1 MTVTFTNQPLATA
14 VVPLFTGSFPTNS
27 YRGDGTW
34 RPYNPAEGFDARR
47 QWWWVWGL
55 YTFRNAE
62 EQDRVCLAET
72 RLLLGQHIHDFCG
85 GVLASSGG
93 TIFNNAHTNPWSEP
107 RLGLLGASH
116 IRVSQ
121 AALANV
127 PSIHDALRAERALTR
142 AEVSKIMDRSLMYW
156 SLAKM
161 IEYGKRG
168 IFAFDRTANNR
179 ARMRGVM
186 RSAKDLLAVPNF
198 TMHPMLDAEYANQQ
212 SRIDKRHLGTDLRE
226 ELLGATILGNDT
238 CRYTR
243 TVEVNVHEAPEYL
256 NSNSGSMVGAINLS
270 FSVDG
275 DHADEDMDEIWDEEL
290 EEYVPRPIEKASDL
304 LIPDYWRLAARTPAY
319 LAQQPVGLWNNG

>member
-1 MTVTFTNQPLATA
+1 MTVTFTNQPLTTA

-55 YTFRNAE
+55 YTFRNAD
-62 EQDRVCLAET
+62 EQDRVTLAET
-72 RLLLGQHIHDFCG
+72 RMLLGQHMHDFCG
-85 GVLASSGG
+85 GVIASSGG
-93 TIFNNAHTNPWSEP
+93 TIFNNEHRNPWSEP

-116 IRVSQ
+116 IRASQ
-121 AALANV
+121 AAQANV
-127 PSIHDALRAERALTR
+127 PSLHDALRVERSLTR
-142 AEVSKIMDRSLMYW
+142 AEARKIMDRSLMYW

-168 IFAFDRTANNR
+168 IFAFDRMRDR
-179 ARMRGVM
+179 ARMREVM
-186 RSAKDLLAVPNF
+186 RSAKDILAVPNF
-198 TMHPMLDAEYANQQ
+198 TLHPCLDAEGANQQ
-212 SRIDKRHLGTDLRE
+212 SRIDKQHLGPNLSE
-226 ELLGATILGNDT
+226 QLLAATILGNDT
-238 CRYTR
+238 FRYTR
-243 TVEVNVHEAPEYL
+243 TVAVDVHEAPGYL

-275 DHADEDMDEIWDEEL
+275 DNDDYDADEIWDEEL
-290 EEYVPRPIEKASDL
+290 EEYVTRPIERASDL
-304 LIPDYWRLAARTPAY
+304 TIPDYWRLASRTPAY